1 MKKNPL
7 IKIPKKWKL
16 SNEQLWNIFKVEQ
29 IQAKILR
36 NETNKEIRKKLYS
49 KVYEAYFEKL
59 PYHPQFKIKNDPIA
73 KKVRLEF
80 QLNQIKPFITE
91 KTDFA
96 EIGAGDC
103 SLTIEI
109 SRYCNTARA

>member
-49 KVYEAYFEKL
+49 KVYEA
-59 PYHPQFKIKNDPIA
+59 
-73 KKVRLEF
+73 
-80 QLNQIKPFITE
+80 
-91 KTDFA
+91 
-96 EIGAGDC
+96 
-103 SLTIEI
+103 
-109 SRYCNTARA
+109 